1 MNNIE
6 ISNLSAEHWGKIR
19 DKYVNKSEYDFT
31 ARTKNLLDVKEILD
45 TVGITFWLTNGTIL
59 AAYREHDWI
68 KWDDD
73 VDLDVYEEDL
83 RPNYNI
89 LRNKFLKS
97 DFIVRGIN
105 IKYGCKMSLFR
116 GKEKTA
122 LRGLYLDP
130 KFKNNKYRLR
140 KRYKYPRKFYEKF
153 ETIEFKNNIFR
164 CPSPVEEF
172 LIYVYGEN
180 WKIPM
185 NSDDESVYSTKKIK
199 R

>member
-6 ISNLSAEHWGKIR
+6 VSNLSTNQWKKIR
-19 DKYVNKSEYDFT
+19 HKYVNKSEYDFS
-31 ARTKNLLDVKEILD
+31 ARTKNLLDIKEVLD
-45 TVGITFWLTNGTIL
+45 TMGITFWLTNGTIL

-83 RPNYNI
+83 KPNYNI
-89 LRNKFLKS
+89 LRNKFLES
-97 DFIVRGIN
+97 GFIVRGTN
-105 IKYGCKMSLFR
+105 VRHGCKMALFR
-116 GKEKTA
+116 DKEKTA

-130 KFKNNKYRLR
+130 KFKDNKYRLR

-153 ETIEFKNNIFR
+153 GTIKFMGSTFR

-172 LIYVYGEN
+172 LVYVYGKN
-180 WKIPM
+180 WRIPM
-185 NSDDESVYSTKKIK
+185 NSDDESVYSTKDIK

>member
-1 MNNIE
+1 VVE
-6 ISNLSAEHWGKIR
+6 AGAVLAGTLRERARPVSANASTR
-19 DKYVNKSEYDFT
+19 DPYTRGRGGRD
-31 ARTKNLLDVKEILD
+31 
-45 TVGITFWLTNGTIL
+45 GTWY
-59 AAYREHDWI
+59 AADGAWRGVHGTYRGDDDND
-68 KWDDD
+68 DDD

-83 RPNYNI
+83 RPKYNI
-89 LRNKFLKS
+89 LRNKFLES

-116 GKEKTA
+116 GKEKTS
-122 LRGLYLDP
+122 LRGLHLDP
-130 KFKNNKYRLR
+130 RFKNNKYRLR

-153 ETIEFKNNIFR
+153 ETIEFKNHTFR

-172 LIYVYGEN
+172 LIYVYGKN

-185 NSDDESVYSTKKIK
+185 NSDDENVYSTKEIK